1 VLLPLGAATAH
12 LGLFAIVIVVAF
24 AVGVYGHIIHSRALI
39 IVSIVVIAAVSLYFV
54 EVGEVA
60 TFNK

>member
-1 VLLPLGAATAH
+1 MLLPPGDATAH
-12 LGLFAIVIVVAF
+12 LGAFAIVIVIAF
-24 AVGVYGHIIHSRALI
+24 VVGVYGHIIRSRPLI
-39 IVSIVVIAAVSLYFV
+39 ILSIVVIAAVSLYFV